1 VSIFS
6 KFKNRDRKH
15 RKSYGGSRAGA
26 FFLFLVLILL
36 GVFMI
41 FPIYLSV
48 IQSIKPPQE
57 LFEFPPKLYAVNPT
71 DQNYTDMMKLVGS
84 QWVPFSRYAFNS
96 VVIAVSVTVLQLVFA
111 SSAAYALAKVKFPGV
126 KFFNKLI
133 TLALLF
139 TSQVLFIMQYLV
151 MASLNLIDTL
161 AAVILPAISTA
172 MGLFLMIQF
181 MGQIHDAM
189 IEAAKLDGAS
199 HIRICWQI
207 VMPNVKPAWLTLM
220 IFAFQGAWQI
230 NGYAFI
236 YSEQL
241 KPIPAVLQQIA
252 TEVIKRAGVA
262 AATVVI
268 MMVPPI
274 VLFLIAQS
282 NIIETMAQSGIKD

>member
-1 VSIFS
+1 V
-6 KFKNRDRKH
+6 
-15 RKSYGGSRAGA
+15 GS
-26 FFLFLVLILL
+26 
-36 GVFMI
+36 VF
-41 FPIYLSV
+41 
-48 IQSIKPPQE
+48 E

>member
-1 VSIFS
+1 
-6 KFKNRDRKH
+6 
-15 RKSYGGSRAGA
+15 
-26 FFLFLVLILL
+26 
-36 GVFMI
+36 
-41 FPIYLSV
+41 
-48 IQSIKPPQE
+48 
-57 LFEFPPKLYAVNPT
+57 
-71 DQNYTDMMKLVGS
+71 
-84 QWVPFSRYAFNS
+84 
-96 VVIAVSVTVLQLVFA
+96 
-111 SSAAYALAKVKFPGV
+111 
-126 KFFNKLI
+126 
-133 TLALLF
+133 
-139 TSQVLFIMQYLV
+139 MQYLV